1 MRFSG
6 FTDEWKKSNLGN
18 ISSNEMYGMNSA
30 AKDYDGFNKYIRI
43 TDISETSNKFI
54 PNPLTSPDG
63 YLEDKYKLKKGD
75 IVFARTGASTGKT
88 YLYDDNDRNLYFAG
102 FLIKFHIDN
111 ANPKFIFYNTL
122 KEEYLNWVSIMSV
135 RSGQPG
141 INSNEYK
148 KLPIILPSLDE
159 QNEISNFLTS
169 IDKKIDLL
177 ERKHQFYQEFKKY
190 LMQQIFTQ
198 KLRFIEET
206 WSSEKLGNL
215 CKITMGQSPSS
226 KNYSKNSN
234 DTILIQGNA
243 DLISG
248 KIVPRIYTSEIT
260 KLSYPG
266 DIILT
271 VRAPVGDLAI
281 NEFDSCIGR
290 GVCSI
295 KGNKFIYYYLESLKD
310 KHVWERLSQG
320 STFESVNSNDIKN
333 LNLKIP
339 SNSTQNHIINFF
351 TAIDTKIE
359 LLQKKHGEYIRFKQ
373 YLMQNIFA
381 DKSAEKLRFNFTDDW
396 KQYKL
401 KDVLTVKSSSISIN
415 QLEENTGDYPLYGA
429 SGFLKNIDFCEMDV
443 DYISIVKDG
452 SGVGNLSFHEK
463 NSSIVN
469 TSQYLLPK
477 KNFNIN
483 FLYYLLQTINLM
495 KYVNGSSIPHIYF
508 KDYCIEKINIPSL
521 DEQEKIGKLFVDV
534 DITMEN
540 LNKNINATQ
549 EFKKGLL
556 QQMFV

>member
-1 MRFSG
+1 MSEEKLVPKLRFSG

-198 KLRFIEET
+198 KLRF
-206 WSSEKLGNL
+206 
-215 CKITMGQSPSS
+215 
-226 KNYSKNSN
+226 
-234 DTILIQGNA
+234 
-243 DLISG
+243 
-248 KIVPRIYTSEIT
+248 
-260 KLSYPG
+260 
-266 DIILT
+266 
-271 VRAPVGDLAI
+271 
-281 NEFDSCIGR
+281 
-290 GVCSI
+290 
-295 KGNKFIYYYLESLKD
+295 
-310 KHVWERLSQG
+310 
-320 STFESVNSNDIKN
+320 
-333 LNLKIP
+333 
-339 SNSTQNHIINFF
+339 
-351 TAIDTKIE
+351 
-359 LLQKKHGEYIRFKQ
+359 
-373 YLMQNIFA
+373 
-381 DKSAEKLRFNFTDDW
+381 NFTDDW

-495 KYVNGSSIPHIYF
+495 K
-508 KDYCIEKINIPSL
+508 
-521 DEQEKIGKLFVDV
+521 
-534 DITMEN
+534 
-540 LNKNINATQ
+540 
-549 EFKKGLL
+549 
-556 QQMFV
+556 

>member
-1 MRFSG
+1 M
-6 FTDEWKKSNLGN
+6 
-18 ISSNEMYGMNSA
+18 
-30 AKDYDGFNKYIRI
+30 
-43 TDISETSNKFI
+43 SE
-54 PNPLTSPDG
+54 
-63 YLEDKYKLKKGD
+63 EKL
-75 IVFARTGASTGKT
+75 V
-88 YLYDDNDRNLYFAG
+88 
-102 FLIKFHIDN
+102 
-111 ANPKFIFYNTL
+111 P
-122 KEEYLNWVSIMSV
+122 
-135 RSGQPG
+135 
-141 INSNEYK
+141 
-148 KLPIILPSLDE
+148 
-159 QNEISNFLTS
+159 
-169 IDKKIDLL
+169 
-177 ERKHQFYQEFKKY
+177 
-190 LMQQIFTQ
+190 

-359 LLQKKHGEYIRFKQ
+359 LLQKKHDEYIRFKQ

>member
-1 MRFSG
+1 
-6 FTDEWKKSNLGN
+6 
-18 ISSNEMYGMNSA
+18 
-30 AKDYDGFNKYIRI
+30 
-43 TDISETSNKFI
+43 
-54 PNPLTSPDG
+54 
-63 YLEDKYKLKKGD
+63 
-75 IVFARTGASTGKT
+75 
-88 YLYDDNDRNLYFAG
+88 
-102 FLIKFHIDN
+102 
-111 ANPKFIFYNTL
+111 
-122 KEEYLNWVSIMSV
+122 
-135 RSGQPG
+135 
-141 INSNEYK
+141 
-148 KLPIILPSLDE
+148 
-159 QNEISNFLTS
+159 
-169 IDKKIDLL
+169 
-177 ERKHQFYQEFKKY
+177 
-190 LMQQIFTQ
+190 
-198 KLRFIEET
+198 LRFIEET

-320 STFESVNSNDIKN
+320 STFESINSNDIKN

-381 DKSAEKLRFNFTDDW
+381 DKSAEKLRFVDFNNSSW
-396 KQYKL
+396 KDYKF
-401 KDVLTVKSSSISIN
+401 KDLGTVKSGVGFSNKYQGHLDLDYNFYKVSDMNLKGNEKVMTRSNNTIDDNLLKDIGVKLIENPSIIFAKVGEAIFLNRKRIAKQPFLIDNNMMAFSPNENVDLEFMYYLATSIN
-415 QLEENTGDYPLYGA
+415 FGKYAQTGALPSYNASDIYSIKCKIPPIEEQKRIGKLLSLADN
-429 SGFLKNIDFCEMDV
+429 KIDFC
-443 DYISIVKDG
+443 S
-452 SGVGNLSFHEK
+452 N
-463 NSSIVN
+463 
-469 TSQYLLPK
+469 Q
-477 KNFNIN
+477 
-483 FLYYLLQTINLM
+483 
-495 KYVNGSSIPHIYF
+495 
-508 KDYCIEKINIPSL
+508 
-521 DEQEKIGKLFVDV
+521 
-534 DITMEN
+534 
-540 LNKNINATQ
+540 LNKTQ

-556 QQMFV
+556 QQMFVVRINWRCNFKLAKSPSFNKHLLILKNKIIFIIIE

>member
-1 MRFSG
+1 M
-6 FTDEWKKSNLGN
+6 
-18 ISSNEMYGMNSA
+18 
-30 AKDYDGFNKYIRI
+30 
-43 TDISETSNKFI
+43 
-54 PNPLTSPDG
+54 
-63 YLEDKYKLKKGD
+63 
-75 IVFARTGASTGKT
+75 
-88 YLYDDNDRNLYFAG
+88 
-102 FLIKFHIDN
+102 
-111 ANPKFIFYNTL
+111 
-122 KEEYLNWVSIMSV
+122 
-135 RSGQPG
+135 
-141 INSNEYK
+141 
-148 KLPIILPSLDE
+148 
-159 QNEISNFLTS
+159 
-169 IDKKIDLL
+169 
-177 ERKHQFYQEFKKY
+177 
-190 LMQQIFTQ
+190 
-198 KLRFIEET
+198 RFIEET

-381 DKSAEKLRFNFTDDW
+381 DKSAEKLRFDFNDEWKNIPFKKLLKEVNEKTTVNNQHEILSSTKEGIFT
-396 KQYKL
+396 Q
-401 KDVLTVKSSSISIN
+401 KDYFADRNVASKD
-415 QLEENTGDYPLYGA
+415 NTGYKVLRKNQIVLSPQNLWMGNINVNTEFDIGIVSPSYKIYETTDLIDINYFKHIVKLPRLIYEYTCASEQGA
-429 SGFLKNIDFCEMDV
+429 SIVRRNLNKQLFNEITIKVPSLNEQKKIGNLFDTCDEKIKNID
-443 DYISIVKDG
+443 
-452 SGVGNLSFHEK
+452 
-463 NSSIVN
+463 
-469 TSQYLLPK
+469 
-477 KNFNIN
+477 
-483 FLYYLLQTINLM
+483 
-495 KYVNGSSIPHIYF
+495 
-508 KDYCIEKINIPSL
+508 
-521 DEQEKIGKLFVDV
+521 
-534 DITMEN
+534 
-540 LNKNINATQ
+540 KNIQ
-549 EFKKGLL
+549 DMKEFKKGLL
-556 QQMFV
+556 QQMFVVRINWRCNFKLAKSPSFNKHLLILKNKIIFIIIK

>member
-1 MRFSG
+1 M
-6 FTDEWKKSNLGN
+6 
-18 ISSNEMYGMNSA
+18 
-30 AKDYDGFNKYIRI
+30 
-43 TDISETSNKFI
+43 
-54 PNPLTSPDG
+54 
-63 YLEDKYKLKKGD
+63 
-75 IVFARTGASTGKT
+75 
-88 YLYDDNDRNLYFAG
+88 
-102 FLIKFHIDN
+102 
-111 ANPKFIFYNTL
+111 
-122 KEEYLNWVSIMSV
+122 
-135 RSGQPG
+135 
-141 INSNEYK
+141 
-148 KLPIILPSLDE
+148 
-159 QNEISNFLTS
+159 
-169 IDKKIDLL
+169 
-177 ERKHQFYQEFKKY
+177 
-190 LMQQIFTQ
+190 
-198 KLRFIEET
+198 RFIEET

-381 DKSAEKLRFNFTDDW
+381 DKSAEKLRFNFNDTW
-396 KQYKL
+396 K
-401 KDVLTVKSSSISIN
+401 TVKIKDIFDERSEKGFLD
-415 QLEENTGDYPLYGA
+415 LELLSVTLNDGVIKRSEIESKDNSNENKSNYKHVLPGDIVYNSMRMWQGA
-429 SGFLKNIDFCEMDV
+429 SGVSPYEGIVSPAYTILIPKNVYSKYFGYYFKTNEMVYQFKKYSQGLTSDTWNLKYPLISEIKIKIPSIEEQKEITNVFEIMDEKIKILQNNIDE
-443 DYISIVKDG
+443 
-452 SGVGNLSFHEK
+452 L
-463 NSSIVN
+463 
-469 TSQYLLPK
+469 T
-477 KNFNIN
+477 
-483 FLYYLLQTINLM
+483 T
-495 KYVNGSSIPHIYF
+495 
-508 KDYCIEKINIPSL
+508 
-521 DEQEKIGKLFVDV
+521 
-534 DITMEN
+534 
-540 LNKNINATQ
+540 
-549 EFKKGLL
+549 FKKGLL
-556 QQMFV
+556 QQMFVVQLILSLLQNKKHI

>member
-1 MRFSG
+1 MH
-6 FTDEWKKSNLGN
+6 K
-18 ISSNEMYGMNSA
+18 NSF
-30 AKDYDGFNKYIRI
+30 FNNHEIRVK
-43 TDISETSNKFI
+43 N
-54 PNPLTSPDG
+54 N
-63 YLEDKYKLKKGD
+63 
-75 IVFARTGASTGKT
+75 
-88 YLYDDNDRNLYFAG
+88 N
-102 FLIKFHIDN
+102 
-111 ANPKFIFYNTL
+111 
-122 KEEYLNWVSIMSV
+122 
-135 RSGQPG
+135 
-141 INSNEYK
+141 
-148 KLPIILPSLDE
+148 
-159 QNEISNFLTS
+159 
-169 IDKKIDLL
+169 
-177 ERKHQFYQEFKKY
+177 
-190 LMQQIFTQ
+190 
-198 KLRFIEET
+198 LRFIEET

-381 DKSAEKLRFNFTDDW
+381 DKLAEKLRFADFNNSSW
-396 KQYKL
+396 KDYKF
-401 KDVLTVKSSSISIN
+401 KDLGTVKSGVGFSNKYQGHLDLDYNFYKVSDMNLKGNEKVMTRSNNTIDDNLLKDMGVKLIENPSIIFAKVGEAIFLNRKRIAKQPFLIDNNMMAFSPNENIDLEFMYYLATSIN
-415 QLEENTGDYPLYGA
+415 FGKYAQTGALPSYNASDIYSIKCKIPPIEEQKRIGKLLSLADN
-429 SGFLKNIDFCEMDV
+429 KIDFC
-443 DYISIVKDG
+443 S
-452 SGVGNLSFHEK
+452 N
-463 NSSIVN
+463 
-469 TSQYLLPK
+469 Q
-477 KNFNIN
+477 IN
-483 FLYYLLQTINLM
+483 N
-495 KYVNGSSIPHIYF
+495 V
-508 KDYCIEKINIPSL
+508 L
-521 DEQEKIGKLFVDV
+521 D
-534 DITMEN
+534 
-540 LNKNINATQ
+540 
-549 EFKKGLL
+549 FKKGLL
-556 QQMFV
+556 QQMFVVQLILSLLQNKKHI